1 METIP
6 PSPFSSPLARQ
17 LLVHAE
23 TGRPDNPYRL
33 ARMVARV
40 LVSERLKQRR
50 KWCSLAKTLAEDP
63 AVEQRLIH
71 QALGWLRHR
80 HPSPHSS

>member
-1 METIP
+1 MDAA
-6 PSPFSSPLARQ
+6 SSTPTGNLLARQ
-17 LLVHAE
+17 LLGHA
-23 TGRPDNPYRL
+23 TAGRPDSAYRL

-50 KWCSLAKTLAEDP
+50 KWCLLAQTLAGNP

-71 QALGWLRHR
+71 QALRWLRSSQ
-80 HPSPHSS
+80 SPTQTP